1 MTLAAEPVFR
11 KQEAA
16 KSGQTCAPQS
26 GATLRTSSLSALAN
40 AVISPASKVG
50 ANPGKAITAALESA
64 KIAKAAAD
72 LTILNC

>member
-26 GATLRTSSLSALAN
+26 EAALRTSSLSALAK
-40 AVISPASKVG
+40 AVISPACDAG
-50 ANPGKAITAALESA
+50 ANPGKAITTALESA